1 MTNEDL
7 ERARKWLKPQIPV
20 CTVSCD
26 GDLPG
31 EPHEVGCALHGTFG
45 PTQVNWLELIAAYGA
60 KEHAEGER
68 EVFERL
74 LEALDAMV
82 RNRSDITVP
91 KVVYMAID
99 YLKEAF
105 PEYAKTEEQCPGDSQ
120 PSQS

>member
-7 ERARKWLKPQIPV
+7 ERARESLKFAEGLCVLLQL
-20 CTVSCD
+20 
-26 GDLPG
+26 GDHVNLP
-31 EPHEVGCALHGTFG
+31 HTF
-45 PTQVNWLELIAAYGA
+45 AAVTA
-60 KEHAEGER
+60 AAAAEFRAEGER

-74 LEALDAMV
+74 LGALDAWV
-82 RNRSDITVP
+82 RNRFDITVA

-99 YLKEAF
+99 YLKAAF